1 MLRVASP
8 SVTFPALALAVA
20 LVWSQT
26 AAAQYFGYPLEQGDP
41 YADQSDGAYGDPYD
55 PDFDRPTR
63 ALPRARSSV
72 ETPGADEREPGGFA
86 PGLERPRPQRRMR
99 VAALPPDADPA
110 YSTPMDFDDLVD
122 DSVATRAAVDDPTGQ
137 PAGTITIDT
146 SERKLYLS
154 LGKGQAYEYGVGV
167 GRQGFAWKG
176 KAQIGRKA
184 FWPGW
189 TPPKE
194 MLLRR
199 PDLPAHMEG
208 GLDNPLGARALY
220 LFNGNKDTLFRI
232 HGTNEPDTIGQAV
245 SSGCIRMLNADVIDL
260 YQRVPK
266 GTRVVV
272 R

>member
-1 MLRVASP
+1 MAS
-8 SVTFPALALAVA
+8 
-20 LVWSQT
+20 
-26 AAAQYFGYPLEQGDP
+26 AQYFGYPQSRDP
-41 YADQSDGAYGDPYD
+41 YAGEYEGAYGDPYE

-63 ALPRARSSV
+63 ALPRRDPYYGDRD
-72 ETPGADEREPGGFA
+72 TGGYGPGRESPS
-86 PGLERPRPQRRMR
+86 PQRRAR
-99 VAALPPDADPA
+99 VASLPADADPA
-110 YSTPMDFDDLVD
+110 YSTPLDYDDQVD
-122 DSVATRAAVDDPTGQ
+122 PNVSTRTLVDDPTGQ
-137 PAGTITIDT
+137 PAGAITIDT
-146 SERKLYLS
+146 RERKLYLS
-154 LGKGQAYEYGVGV
+154 LGRGQAYEYGVGV

-176 KAQIGRKA
+176 DARIGRKA

-189 TPPKE
+189 TPPKD

-208 GLDNPLGARALY
+208 GIDNPLGARALY

-260 YQRVPK
+260 YQRVSK

>member
-1 MLRVASP
+1 MSIACFVL
-8 SVTFPALALAVA
+8 ALALPKTV
-20 LVWSQT
+20 L
-26 AAAQYFGYPLEQGDP
+26 AQGFAYPQWRGDP
-41 YADQSDGAYGDPYD
+41 YADQPDDGYVDPYD
-55 PDFDRPTR
+55 PGYDRPSR
-63 ALPRARSSV
+63 ALPRRNAAPRDPYFDQGELDQNGQV
-72 ETPGADEREPGGFA
+72 PGRK
-86 PGLERPRPQRRMR
+86 PRQSRAR
-99 VAALPPDADPA
+99 VASLPPDADPA
-110 YSTPMDFDDLVD
+110 YSTPLDYDDLVD
-122 DSVATRAAVDDPTGQ
+122 DTVSTRALVDDPTGQ
-137 PAGTITIDT
+137 PAGTITINT
-146 SERKLYLS
+146 AERKLYLS
-154 LGKGQAYEYGVGV
+154 TGGGQAYEYGVGV

-189 TPPKE
+189 TPPKD

-220 LFNGNKDTLFRI
+220 LFNGSRDTMFRI
-232 HGTNEPDTIGQAV
+232 HGTNEPDTIGEAV

-260 YQRVPK
+260 YQRVSR

>member
-1 MLRVASP
+1 MPRIAPLSI
-8 SVTFPALALAVA
+8 TFIA
-20 LVWSQT
+20 LVLAWPQ
-26 AAAQYFGYPLEQGDP
+26 AATGQGLGYPQERDDP
-41 YADQSDGAYGDPYD
+41 YADQLDDAYGDPYD
-55 PDFDRPTR
+55 PAFDRPTR
-63 ALPRARSSV
+63 ALPRRNVYRGVDENAPEFDRS
-72 ETPGADEREPGGFA
+72 GRAA
-86 PGLERPRPQRRMR
+86 PQRRAR
-99 VAALPPDADPA
+99 VASLPADADPA
-110 YSTPMDFDDLVD
+110 YSTPLDYDDLVD
-122 DSVATRAAVDDPTGQ
+122 PGVSTSALVDDPTGQ

-146 SERKLYLS
+146 GARKLYLS
-154 LGKGQAYEYGVGV
+154 TGKGQAIEYGVGV

-176 KAQIGRKA
+176 RAAIGRKA

-199 PDLPAHMEG
+199 PDLPAHMDG

-220 LFNGNKDTLFRI
+220 LFNGDKDTLFRI

-260 YQRVPK
+260 YRRVSK